1 MLGTSNDRREGNQIY
16 LTLVHHANQS
26 VITDSYADREG
37 IGDILGLG
45 GAGNFGDSRR
55 GLLPL
60 LQMHL
65 DYQIPLNLHLSGT
78 LIETLAWHYPES
90 FSLIE
95 RLGQAG
101 VLEIVGRPFRQN
113 IQPFFFD
120 EYNLRQMNEELWLY
134 HRHLGWDL
142 GAVKVFWVPER
153 VWDTEKLARTLRSE
167 KLLNGGY
174 ARVLLDDRL
183 VYAVGDCYQGS

>member
-1 MLGTSNDRREGNQIY
+1 MLGTSNDRRKGNQIY

-90 FSLIE
+90 FTLIK
-95 RLGQAG
+95 RMRQAG
-101 VLEIVGRPFRQN
+101 LLEMIGSAFSQN
-113 IQPFFFD
+113 IMPFFSD
-120 EYNLRQMNEELWLY
+120 EHNLRQINEELWLY
-134 HRHLGWDL
+134 R
-142 GAVKVFWVPER
+142 R
-153 VWDTEKLARTLRSE
+153 
-167 KLLNGGY
+167 
-174 ARVLLDDRL
+174 
-183 VYAVGDCYQGS
+183 